1 MGYLSPIDSLINDL
15 SRYDLQ
21 RAAEEVY
28 IGERDAPRD
37 ATLRLELEKSPQPVF
52 LGAQFL
58 RLGAGE
64 IVMQASTDQ
73 PRGQQFDARVH
84 WFKTAEGETLLDVN
98 AVVTKTQRQP
108 SGYEFAGRLRTVFR
122 SFCPATRVFAQYAAY
137 DDAAGWNRWCAPLEE
152 GVRLRGLNLR
162 GADLSQF
169 DLCCAV
175 IEDCDLSNCNLTNA
189 NLSGANLSGAK
200 LDGATVDGA
209 DFFGAILPRRYEY
222 LPAASGLLERNSVK
236 FV

>member
-15 SRYDLQ
+15 SHYDLQ
-21 RAAEEVY
+21 KAAEEVY
-28 IGERDAPRD
+28 IGERDEPRL
-37 ATLRLELEKSPQPVF
+37 ATLRLQLEKSPQPLF
-52 LGAQFL
+52 LGAKFL

-64 IVMQASTDQ
+64 ILMQAATDQ

-84 WFKTAEGETLLDVN
+84 WYKTAEGETLLDVN

-108 SGYEFAGRLRTVFR
+108 GGYEFAGRLRTVFR
-122 SFCPATRVFAQYAAY
+122 SFCPASRVFAQYAAR
-137 DDAAGWNRWCAPLEE
+137 DDAAGWNRWCAPLED

-162 GADLSQF
+162 GANLSQF

-175 IEDCDLSNCNLTNA
+175 IEDCDLSNCNLAGA
-189 NLSGANLSGAK
+189 NLSGADLSGAK

-209 DFFGAILPRRYEY
+209 DFFGAIVPRRYEY
-222 LPAASGLLERNSVK
+222 LPAASGLLERNGVR